1 MDYIFLNKNTLN
13 MNTENI
19 INSKDK
25 FKIIGINILLFAL
38 LFGLVTL
45 NKEYFRPYFSNS
57 TLSKIITGSFP
68 NFIAAYIISL
78 CAVSSVLTIKPRF
91 GRMIVYISTSMIST
105 ILTIEELTSI
115 VGASKQ
121 YDIYDI
127 IASVLG
133 SILAILTY
141 ESINY
146 RLKNRLNKIETE

>member
-1 MDYIFLNKNTLN
+1 

-19 INSKDK
+19 ISSKDK

-45 NKEYFRPYFSNS
+45 NKECFRPHFSNS
-57 TLSKIITGSFP
+57 TLAKIITGSFP

-78 CAVSSVLTIKPRF
+78 FAVNPVLTIKPRF
-91 GRMIVYISTSMIST
+91 GRMIVYISTLMIST

-146 RLKNRLNKIETE
+146 RQKNKLNKIETE

>member
-1 MDYIFLNKNTLN
+1 

-19 INSKDK
+19 INSKNK
-25 FKIIGINILLFAL
+25 FKIFGINILLFAL

-57 TLSKIITGSFP
+57 TLAKIITGSFP

-78 CAVSSVLTIKPRF
+78 LAVNPVLKIKPRF
-91 GRMIVYISTSMIST
+91 GRMIIYISTFMIST
-105 ILTIEELTSI
+105 ILTIEEWTSI
-115 VGASKQ
+115 VGASDH

-133 SILAILTY
+133 STLAILTY
-141 ESINY
+141 ELINY
-146 RLKNRLNKIETE
+146 RQKNRLRKIDTK

>member
-1 MDYIFLNKNTLN
+1 

-25 FKIIGINILLFAL
+25 FKIIGINILLFAIL
-38 LFGLVTL
+38 IGLVTI

-57 TLSKIITGSFP
+57 TLAKIITGSFP

-78 CAVSSVLTIKPRF
+78 FAVNPVLTIKPRF
-91 GRMIVYISTSMIST
+91 GRMIVYISTFMIST

-115 VGASKQ
+115 VGVSNQ
-121 YDIYDI
+121 YDNYDI
-127 IASVLG
+127 TANVLG

-146 RLKNRLNKIETE
+146 RHKNRLNKIETE

>member
-1 MDYIFLNKNTLN
+1 

-25 FKIIGINILLFAL
+25 FRIIGINMLLFAL

-45 NKEYFRPYFSNS
+45 NKDYFRPNFTNS
-57 TLSKIITGSFP
+57 TLAKIITGSFP
-68 NFIAAYIISL
+68 NFIAAFIVSL
-78 CAVSSVLTIKPRF
+78 CAVNPVLTIKPRF
-91 GRMIVYISTSMIST
+91 GRMIVYISTFMIAT
-105 ILTIEELTSI
+105 ILTIEELTSM

-121 YDIYDI
+121 YDIYDV

-141 ESINY
+141 EYINY
-146 RLKNRLNKIETE
+146 KLKRIELK

>member
-1 MDYIFLNKNTLN
+1 
-13 MNTENI
+13 MNTEY
-19 INSKDK
+19 KGK

-45 NKEYFRPYFSNS
+45 NKEYFRPYSLNS
-57 TLSKIITGSFP
+57 TLAKIITGSFP

-78 CAVSSVLTIKPRF
+78 CAVNPVLTTKPRF
-91 GRMIVYISTSMIST
+91 GRMMVYISTFMISA
-105 ILTIEELTSI
+105 ILTIEEFTSI
-115 VGASKQ
+115 VGASEH

-133 SILAILTY
+133 SILTILTY

-146 RLKNRLNKIETE
+146 RQKKRLKKIETE

>member
-1 MDYIFLNKNTLN
+1 
-13 MNTENI
+13 MNTEY
-19 INSKDK
+19 KGR

-78 CAVSSVLTIKPRF
+78 CAVNPVLTAKPRF
-91 GRMIVYISTSMIST
+91 GRMMVYISTFMISA
-105 ILTIEELTSI
+105 ILTIEEFTSI
-115 VGASKQ
+115 VGASEH

-133 SILAILTY
+133 SILSILTY

-146 RLKNRLNKIETE
+146 GQKNRLNKIETE

>member
-1 MDYIFLNKNTLN
+1 MRNDLNILN
-13 MNTENI
+13 MHTENI
-19 INSKDK
+19 INSKDR

-57 TLSKIITGSFP
+57 TLAKIITGSFP

-78 CAVSSVLTIKPRF
+78 FTVNPVLIIKPRF
-91 GRMIVYISTSMIST
+91 GRMIVYISTFIIST
-105 ILTIEELTSI
+105 ILTIEEFTSI
-115 VGASKQ
+115 GAVSKQ
-121 YDIYDI
+121 YDNYDI

-141 ESINY
+141 ESIYY
-146 RLKNRLNKIETE
+146 RYKNRLNKIETE

>member
-1 MDYIFLNKNTLN
+1 MN

-25 FKIIGINILLFAL
+25 FRIIGINMLFFAL

-45 NKEYFRPYFSNS
+45 NKDYFRPNFTNS
-57 TLSKIITGSFP
+57 TLTKIITGSFP
-68 NFIAAYIISL
+68 NFIAAYIVSL
-78 CAVSSVLTIKPRF
+78 CVVNPVLIIKPRF
-91 GRMIVYISTSMIST
+91 GRLIVYISSFMIST
-105 ILTIEELTSI
+105 ILTIEELTSM

-127 IASVLG
+127 LASALG

-141 ESINY
+141 ESINN
-146 RLKNRLNKIETE
+146 RQKSRLNKIETE

>member
-1 MDYIFLNKNTLN
+1 
-13 MNTENI
+13 MNTENT

-25 FKIIGINILLFAL
+25 FKIFGINILLFAL

-57 TLSKIITGSFP
+57 TLAKIITGSFP

-78 CAVSSVLTIKPRF
+78 CAVNPVLTMKPRF
-91 GRMIVYISTSMIST
+91 GRMIVYISAFMIST
-105 ILTIEELTSI
+105 ILTIEEFTPI
-115 VGASKQ
+115 VGASQ
-121 YDIYDI
+121 QFDNYDI

-133 SILAILTY
+133 SILAILTF

-146 RLKNRLNKIETE
+146 RHKNRLNKIETG

>member
-1 MDYIFLNKNTLN
+1 
-13 MNTENI
+13 MNTEY
-19 INSKDK
+19 KGK

-45 NKEYFRPYFSNS
+45 NKEYFRTHSLNS
-57 TLSKIITGSFP
+57 TLAKICTGSFP

-78 CAVSSVLTIKPRF
+78 CAVNPVLTTKPRF
-91 GRMIVYISTSMIST
+91 GRMMVYISTFMISA
-105 ILTIEELTSI
+105 ILTIEEFTSI
-115 VGASKQ
+115 VGASEH

-133 SILAILTY
+133 SILTILTY

-146 RLKNRLNKIETE
+146 RQKKRLNKIETE